1 MYSVTAMKSRLLIVM
16 IAAATLLSCN
26 TSKDNTLAYFKDLAD
41 APSGT
46 LPNPQ
51 GNYPIRIQPDDE
63 LVITVTSSV
72 PQATAAYNMPM
83 DNPATRSS
91 IMSTTQPRTQTY
103 IVDEAGYIMMPTLG
117 RLHVGG
123 MTIPE
128 IRNMV
133 TAKVSEDVK
142 DPFVRVD
149 IVNFGIDVL
158 GEVKNPH
165 RVVTSQQYFTVLDAL
180 AACGDL
186 TEFGKR
192 DRVYVIRTEDGK
204 RNYHKLNLNSS
215 DVFNSPY
222 FYMRQNDVV
231 YVEPNE
237 IRIDNSKY
245 NQNNAYKLSVIST
258 VVSSVSVIASLI
270 IALVR

>member
-128 IRNMV
+128 IRNIV

-165 RVVTSQQYFTVLDAL
+165 RVVTGQQYFTVLDAL

-258 VVSSVSVIASLI
+258 VVSSVSVIASLV

>member
-1 MYSVTAMKSRLLIVM
+1 MKSRFLIMM
-16 IAAATLLSCN
+16 IAAATLLSC
-26 TSKDNTLAYFKDLAD
+26 TSTKDNTLAYFRDLEK
-41 APSGT
+41 APEGT

-63 LVITVTSSV
+63 LVISVTSSV

-83 DNPATRSS
+83 DNPATRNALLSV
-91 IMSTTQPRTQTY
+91 TQPRTQTY
-103 IVDEAGYIMMPTLG
+103 IVDEHGYIMMPVLG
-117 RLHVGG
+117 RVQVGG
-123 MTIPE
+123 KTIPE
-128 IRNMV
+128 ITEMV
-133 TAKVSEDVK
+133 TGMIAKDVK

-165 RVVTSQQYFTVLDAL
+165 RVVTGQQYYTVLDAL

-204 RNYHKLNLNSS
+204 RNYHRLNLNSS

-245 NQNNAYKLSVIST
+245 NQNNAFKLSVIST
-258 VVSSVSVIASLI
+258 IVSSVSVIASLV
-270 IALVR
+270 IALTR